1 MLSVD
6 EARLRI
12 LESLKPLGAE
22 SVALT
27 AALGRVLADDVT
39 ARLTQPPV
47 AVSAMDGYALRTADA
62 VQIPA
67 TFTVVGEAPAG
78 GAYAGTVQ
86 AGQAVRI
93 FTGGPVPTGAD
104 TVVIQED
111 TDRSGDQVTVK
122 EATKLNNNI
131 RNAGI
136 DFKTGQVLLKRGRIL
151 RARDIALAA
160 AANHPW
166 LTVGRR
172 PRVAILAT
180 GDELVKP
187 GDALGPHQIISS
199 NGPGLTAFVRACG
212 GEPVD
217 LGIAPDDADA
227 LRAIAARA
235 TGVDL
240 LVTIGG
246 ASVGDR
252 DLVQKV
258 LGEVGL
264 TVDFWKIAMKPGK
277 PLMFGAFNGIPMV
290 GLPGNPVSALVCAIL
305 YLRPAILALQGA
317 ADTAIPMAR
326 AKLGRAVGANNFR
339 EDFLRATLADDAA
352 GEPVATP
359 LPVQDSSMLSALA
372 GADCLI
378 RRPPNAAARQPGD
391 WVPIVPLGGGV
402 IGI

>member
-12 LESLKPLGAE
+12 LDSLKPLGGE

-27 AALGRVLADDVT
+27 AALGRVLAEDLT

-47 AVSAMDGYALRTADA
+47 AMSAMDGYALRAADA
-62 VQIPA
+62 AKVPA
-67 TFTVVGEAPAG
+67 RLTVVGEAPAG
-78 GAYAGTVQ
+78 GAFAGTVQ

-93 FTGGPVPTGAD
+93 FTGGPLPAGAD

-111 TDRSGDQVTVK
+111 TDRNGDQVTVK
-122 EATKLNNNI
+122 EAAKPGGNI
-131 RNAGI
+131 RDAGI
-136 DFKTGQVLLKRGRIL
+136 DFKTGQTLLKRGRVL
-151 RARDIALAA
+151 TARDIALAA

-166 LTVGRR
+166 LTVGRQ
-172 PRVAILAT
+172 PRIAILAT

-199 NGPGLTAFVRACG
+199 NGPGLAAFVRACG

-227 LRAIAARA
+227 LRAMAAHA

-317 ADTAIPMAR
+317 TDTAIPMAR
-326 AKLGRAVGANNFR
+326 AKLGRAIKANNFR
-339 EDFLRATLADDAA
+339 EDFLRATLAEDAQ

-378 RRPPNAAARQPGD
+378 RRPPNAAARSAGE
-391 WVPIVPLGGGV
+391 WVPIVPLSGGT

>member
-1 MLSVD
+1 MLSVE

-12 LESLKPLGAE
+12 LENLRPLGAE
-22 SVALT
+22 TVALS
-27 AALGRVLADDVT
+27 AGLGRVLADDLT
-39 ARLTQPPV
+39 ARLTHPPV
-47 AVSAMDGYALRTADA
+47 AMSAMDGYALRAADA
-62 VQIPA
+62 TKVP
-67 TFTVVGEAPAG
+67 TTLTVVGEAPAG
-78 GAYAGTVQ
+78 GVFAGTVG

-93 FTGGPVPTGAD
+93 FTGGPLPRGAD

-111 TDRSGDQVTVK
+111 TDRDGDRVTIK
-122 EATKLNNNI
+122 EAAAAGDNI
-131 RNAGI
+131 RDAGI
-136 DFKTGQVLLKRGRIL
+136 DFKAGQTLLKRGRVL
-151 RARDIALAA
+151 HVRDIALAA

-187 GDALGPHQIISS
+187 GDPLGPNQIISS
-199 NGPGLTAFVRACG
+199 NGPGLAAFVDACG
-212 GEPVD
+212 GEAVD
-217 LGIAPDDADA
+217 LGIAPDDADT

-264 TVDFWKIAMKPGK
+264 KVDFWKIAMKPGK
-277 PLMFGAFNGIPMV
+277 PLIFGDFKGIPMI
-290 GLPGNPVSALVCAIL
+290 GLPGNPVSALVCSIL
-305 YLRPAILALQGA
+305 YLRPAILALQGSS
-317 ADTAIPMAR
+317 DTTIPMAK
-326 AKLGRAVGANNFR
+326 AKLGRAVKANNFR
-339 EDFLRATLADDAA
+339 EDFLRATLTQDAQ
-352 GEPVATP
+352 GEPIATP
-359 LPVQDSSMLSALA
+359 LPVQDSAMLSVLA
-372 GADCLI
+372 GADCLV
-378 RRPPNAAARQPGD
+378 RRPPNATPSAAGE
-391 WVPIVPLGGGV
+391 WVPIVPLGGGT